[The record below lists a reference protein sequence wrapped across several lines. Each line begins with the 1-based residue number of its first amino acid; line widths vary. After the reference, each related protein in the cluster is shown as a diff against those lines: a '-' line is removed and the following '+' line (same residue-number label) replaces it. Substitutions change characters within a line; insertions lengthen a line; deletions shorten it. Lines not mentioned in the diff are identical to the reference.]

1 MFNLGAFEIIVLC
14 FLGLLIF
21 GRRLPEVGRNLGKS
35 IIEFK
40 KGLSGVDEDA
50 NRAAQAPR
58 PLNQVNSHDSAR
70 IEDRS
75 VNHVSTDVGTSTTT
89 QSNSSQTT

>member
-40 KGLSGVDEDA
+40 KGLSGVEEDA
-50 NRAAQAPR
+50 NRAAAAPR
-58 PLNQVNSHDSAR
+58 QLNEVNPGQAVKL
-70 IEDRS
+70 EDRS
-75 VNHVSTDVGTSTTT
+75 TNTAGTTAAT
-89 QSNSSQTT
+89 QSNTSHTTT